1 MNNSKADTIDLQS
14 DPTGSNTCNKQ
25 YKIRMDIIT
34 GAVIDLDGSD
44 TKMHTEDRKSI
55 SYNLAER
62 KNKYKKGTCRRKRK
76 LCRFM
81 GYEVFTLNTH
91 GNISTKY
98 WVMI

>member
-1 MNNSKADTIDLQS
+1 
-14 DPTGSNTCNKQ
+14 
-25 YKIRMDIIT
+25 MDIIT
-34 GAVIDLDGSD
+34 GTVIDLDGSD

-98 WVMI
+98 WVMIYSLNYQRVYTTTTNMIFKSVNKYKI